1 MLRNR
6 YENLDE
12 KYTAVYC
19 YDFPGEKDAVFVID
33 RKNLHI
39 LMQYDVSW
47 DHKKNSGTT
56 KRLNSGISARASK
69 GGPIIHLTRLIMG
82 CTGDKEKVRN
92 LTLNPFDLREC
103 NLITYQAG
111 EHNKPDFN
119 QKMQAL
125 ADKVPP
131 MPTVYPKK
139 QIAEEAAIK
148 VSKKDVTTS
157 AKKSNIR
164 LLTDPFSDKYVLFD
178 GNKII
183 NEMDMKLAEIFVEQ
197 FNLLNEKK
205 GL

>member
-1 MLRNR
+1 MRNR
-6 YENLDE
+6 YENIDE
-12 KYTAVYC
+12 NYTAVYC

-33 RKNLHI
+33 RKNLHL

-47 DHKKNSGTT
+47 NHKKNSGSTN
-56 KRLNSGISARASK
+56 RLNTGISARAPK
-69 GGPIIHLTRLIMG
+69 GGPIIYLTRLIMG

-103 NLITYQAG
+103 NLVVYQSG
-111 EHNKPDFN
+111 EQSKSDFN

-125 ADKVPP
+125 ADKVPH
-131 MPTVYPKK
+131 MPKVYPKK
-139 QIAEEAAIK
+139 QIIEEKDIK
-148 VSKKDVTTS
+148 VSEKDVTTS

-183 NEMDMKLAEIFVEQ
+183 NEMDMTLAEIFVEQ